1 MMIWAIYNALI
12 ADEDISEKVKF
23 KNEDEEYEYRI
34 KFFEYP
40 EAKDVKETHIIID
53 PMSTPKPGDYADDK
67 WLTDDYMFQIDV
79 WSKDMT
85 ERDAIASKIRHLMW
99 QLNFRQTDGIDE
111 YDKDYDIY
119 RDARRYRGKAYRK
132 DFNKL

>member
-1 MMIWAIYNALI
+1 MIREIYNALV
-12 ADEDISEKVKF
+12 ADNYIPEKTKF
-23 KNEDEEYEYRI
+23 KNEDDEYDYRI
-34 KFFEYP
+34 YFYEYP
-40 EAKDVKETHIIID
+40 EAKDIKETHIIID
-53 PMSTPKPGDYADDK
+53 PISAPVPAVFADDK

-85 ERDAIASKIRHLMW
+85 ERDAIAIKIRHLMW
-99 QLNFRQTDGIDE
+99 DLNFRQTDGMDE
-111 YDKDYDIY
+111 YDNDYDVF